1 MSWLF
6 GYKSQVPQMTEQISG
21 EPQSSSSGQSQTAGG
36 KSGDQGLSSSEK
48 KAMEAYRFDSSALE
62 RAADAA
68 KTLEKSSKIL
78 FIFLWITQSICYV
91 SCFFYFYFTEHS
103 KDALELSKMQEQ
115 TRQTEYLAKVKE
127 YEAHIEQ
134 AKVEQKRVDYEE
146 RGKLIKEET
155 IQQQK
160 RAQYQDQLSR
170 KRYEDQL
177 AQQQQVQAD
186 NLRKQEESVAK
197 QEQMRRETI
206 AHEIEMKEKNRI
218 KLFEAEMRAK
228 AKVDRE
234 NRDITLEQIRAKA
247 EEHRVTVLEGI
258 K

>member
-1 MSWLF
+1 
-6 GYKSQVPQMTEQISG
+6 
-21 EPQSSSSGQSQTAGG
+21 
-36 KSGDQGLSSSEK
+36 
-48 KAMEAYRFDSSALE
+48 
-62 RAADAA
+62 
-68 KTLEKSSKIL
+68 
-78 FIFLWITQSICYV
+78 
-91 SCFFYFYFTEHS
+91 
-103 KDALELSKMQEQ
+103 MQEK

-146 RGKLIKEET
+146 RGKLLKEET
-155 IQQQK
+155 IQQK
-160 RAQYQDQLSR
+160 NRAQYQDQLSR

-177 AQQQQVQAD
+177 AQQQQVQAE

-247 EEHRVTVLEGI
+247 EEPGPLACVSIIKIRVQLNR
-258 K
+258 